1 MRRLLFAFVIVMCK
15 SSIVLQVGLADFL
28 STVLLGYYFSVM
40 PMTDGLNNFIQ
51 IFNEVI
57 VLISIQLLFIYS
69 NYVDDP
75 IIRYELA
82 WYFLYL
88 MAFDCT
94 VNILIM
100 LYVIGKKIYRAAR
113 KAYRARS

>member
-1 MRRLLFAFVIVMCK
+1 
-15 SSIVLQVGLADFL
+15 
-28 STVLLGYYFSVM
+28 M

-57 VLISIQLLFIYS
+57 VLISIQLLFIFT
-69 NYVDDP
+69 NYVGNP
-75 IIRYELA
+75 TKRYEIA

-88 MAFDCT
+88 VAFDCS

-100 LYVIGKKIYRAAR
+100 FFVIGKKIYVAAR
-113 KAYRARS
+113 KAYLKKV